1 MSPFDL
7 PLIAPVLR
15 HAGDLVLSLSDAL
28 APLVGADHAAA
39 AAVVAL
45 TALVRLLLVPLGV
58 AQVRADLGRRR
69 LAPLVAELRRRHR
82 DTPELLRA
90 KMLELYAREG
100 ASPLAGCLPVL
111 AQAPVLA
118 MVYGVFTQA
127 RLAGLP
133 NLLLDQALVGV
144 GLGTS
149 LVQAVTAGALAA
161 PGAAVF
167 AVVLVVV
174 ATAGVVL
181 ARSTAPVE
189 GAEPVPGGPAL
200 RYLAPVLSVGFACFV
215 PLAAALYLATSAAWT
230 CTERLVVRRLLLA
243 RA

>member
-7 PLIAPVLR
+7 PPVAALLR
-15 HAGDLVLSLSDAL
+15 HAGDLVLSLADAL

-39 AAVVAL
+39 AAVVTL

-69 LAPLVAELRRRHR
+69 IAPLVADLRRRYR
-82 DTPELLRA
+82 DRPEVLRA
-90 KMLELYAREG
+90 RLLELYDREG

-144 GLGTS
+144 GLGSS
-149 LVQAVTAGALAA
+149 LVRVVAAGALTP
-161 PGAAVF
+161 PGATVF
-167 AVVLVVV
+167 AALLLVVAV
-174 ATAGVVL
+174 AGVVL

-189 GAEPVPGGPAL
+189 GVEPVPGAGGL

-230 CTERLVVRRLLLA
+230 CTERLVVRRVLLA
-243 RA
+243 RG